1 MEVTVSSIVT
11 SIALVT
17 LLTCAWRVVNWVWLR
32 PKQLEKW
39 LREQG
44 FKGNPYKV
52 LYGDTKEMISMTRE
66 SRSKPMD
73 TSSDDIIPRVLPSH
87 HHSVHLHGKD
97 YFQWL
102 GPIPQVNIANPKL
115 IKEILLNYEI
125 FQKPVKNPLGKFLV
139 RGVISLEGDK
149 WAMHRN
155 ILNPAFHLEKLKH
168 MVPAMCSSCSEMI
181 RKWEVLVSSTKGSC
195 EVDVQPYLDNLT
207 GDVISQTAFG
217 SNYEE
222 GKRIFQLQKEQI
234 DIIIQLVTRSI
245 YIPGWRF
252 LPTKTNM
259 RMKAIY
265 REVGDLLSNI
275 INKRER
281 AIKEND
287 GDNDLLGILLKTNLK
302 EIQEK
307 GNKKN
312 ITLTTEDVIE
322 ECKLF
327 YLAGQE
333 TTSALLV
340 WAMILL
346 SKHQKWQALAR
357 EEVLAVF
364 GDKKPDSNGLNQLKT
379 MTMILYEV
387 LRLYPPAVVLNRTTH
402 KKTKV
407 GELVLPPGVELSLPI
422 LAIHHDHEIW
432 GKDATEFKPERFSDG
447 VTKATKGPGTF
458 IPFSGG
464 PRICIGQNFS
474 MVEAKIALAMI
485 LQRFSF
491 QLSPSYVHAP
501 ALFFTLNPQH
511 GKHYFQW
518 MGPIP
523 QVNISD
529 PKLIKE
535 ILLNY
540 EVFQKTGQNPLGKL
554 LVRGVLMLDGEKWV
568 KHRNLLNPAFHLEK
582 LKAGN
587 LLDNKVCGGFVL
599 SFLSFCS
606 SSNMEVTVS
615 SIVTS
620 VALVTL
626 LTCAWRVVNWVW
638 LRPKQLEKW
647 LREQGFKGN
656 PYKVLYGDTKEM
668 ISMTRES
675 RSKPMDTSSDDIIPR
690 VLPSHHHS
698 VNLHGKDYFEWMGP
712 IPRVNIANPKLI
724 KEILFNYEIFQK
736 PLRNPLGRLLVRGVL
751 SLEGDKWAMHRN
763 LLNPAFHLEKL
774 KHMVPAMCSSCSEM
788 ISKWEVLVSST
799 KGSCEVDVRPYLVNL
814 TADVIS
820 RTAFGSNYEEGK
832 RIFQLQKEQIDLTI
846 QLTQS
851 IYIPGWRFLPT
862 KTNMRM
868 KAIYREVGDLL
879 SNIINKREWTIK
891 ENDGDN
897 DLLGILLKTNLKEIQ
912 EKGNKKNITLTTEEV
927 IEECKLFY
935 LAGQET
941 TSALLVW
948 TMILLS
954 KYQKWQ
960 ALAREEVLAVF
971 GDKKPDS
978 DGLNQL
984 KTMTMILYEV
994 LRLYSPAV
1002 VLSRT
1007 LHQKI
1012 KVGEL
1017 VLPPGV
1023 EISLPILAIHHDR
1036 EIWGRD
1042 VTEFSL
1048 RDFLKELQR
1057 QQRVQ
1062 AHSFL
1067 LVGVL
1072 VHVLDKTSQ

>member
-52 LYGDTKEMISMTRE
+52 LYGDTKEMTSMTRE

-155 ILNPAFHLEKLKH
+155 LLNPAFHLEKLKH

-234 DIIIQLVTRSI
+234 DIIIQLITRSI

-265 REVGDLLSNI
+265 HEVGDLLSNI

-340 WAMILL
+340 WTMILL
-346 SKHQKWQALAR
+346 SKNQKWQALAR

-364 GDKKPDSNGLNQLKT
+364 GDKKPDSDGLNQLKT

-582 LKAGN
+582 LKRH
-587 LLDNKVCGGFVL
+587 LLDNKVC
-599 SFLSFCS
+599 
-606 SSNMEVTVS
+606 VTVS

-698 VNLHGKDYFEWMGP
+698 VHLHG
-712 IPRVNIANPKLI
+712 
-724 KEILFNYEIFQK
+724 
-736 PLRNPLGRLLVRGVL
+736 
-751 SLEGDKWAMHRN
+751 
-763 LLNPAFHLEKL
+763 
-774 KHMVPAMCSSCSEM
+774 HMAPAMCSSCSEM

-799 KGSCEVDVRPYLVNL
+799 KGSCEVDVRPYLDNL

-820 RTAFGSNYEEGK
+820 RTAFGSNYEERK

-846 QLTQS
+846 QLTRS

-862 KTNMRM
+862 KTNTRM

-1002 VLSRT
+1002 ILSRT

-1042 VTEFSL
+1042 VTEFKPERFSEGVTKATKGPGTFIPFGGGPRTCIGQNFSMMEAKIAL
-1048 RDFLKELQR
+1048 AMILQHFLFQLSPSYVHAPTLFLTLNPQHGAHLILQ
-1057 QQRVQ
+1057 
-1062 AHSFL
+1062 
-1067 LVGVL
+1067 
-1072 VHVLDKTSQ
+1072 KI